1 MGKCTEER
9 KIQTEF
15 GEMIKTKRKQKKLT
29 QEELSELAGITDV
42 YLRDLERGSYTA
54 TWVICLRICTAL
66 DIDLHDIQNK
76 YIVPEISEMQKNMK
90 KRGGDKLAA
99 DNHIPC

>member
-1 MGKCTEER
+1 MSKKMEER

-15 GEMIKTKRKQKKLT
+15 GELIRTKRKQKKLT

-54 TWVICLRICTAL
+54 TWIICLKLCTVL
-66 DIDLHDIQNK
+66 DIDLRVFQTK
-76 YIVPEISEMQKNMK
+76 YIIPEIAETQKHMK
-90 KRGGDKLAA
+90 KRSETKV
-99 DNHIPC
+99 NS

>member
-1 MGKCTEER
+1 MKSPEEKR
-9 KIQTEF
+9 IQAEF
-15 GEMIKTKRKQKKLT
+15 GELIKAKRKQKKLT

-66 DIDLHDIQNK
+66 DIDIKDIQKK
-76 YIVPEISEMQKNMK
+76 YIAPEVHELQKRMK
-90 KRGGDKLAA
+90 KNNPEKSPLLNG
-99 DNHIPC
+99 

>member
-1 MGKCTEER
+1 MAKSAEDR
-9 KIQTEF
+9 RIQAEF
-15 GEMIKTKRKQKKLT
+15 GEMIKTRRKQKKLT

-66 DIDLHDIQNK
+66 DIDLKDIQKK

-90 KRGGDKLAA
+90 KRGIDKFA
-99 DNHIPC
+99 DNHITC

>member
-66 DIDLHDIQNK
+66 DIDLKDIQKK

-90 KRGGDKLAA
+90 KRDIDKVLT
-99 DNHIPC
+99 

>member
-1 MGKCTEER
+1 MSKNTEKR
-9 KIQTEF
+9 RIQTEF
-15 GEMIKTKRKQKKLT
+15 GELIKFKRKQKKLT

-54 TWVICLRICTAL
+54 TWVICLKICTAL
-66 DIDLHDIQNK
+66 DIDLQDIQKK

-90 KRGGDKLAA
+90 KRGCDKTR
-99 DNHIPC
+99 C

>member
-1 MGKCTEER
+1 MGKSTDER
-9 KIQTEF
+9 RIQAEF

-66 DIDLHDIQNK
+66 DIDLKDIQKK

-90 KRGGDKLAA
+90 KRGVNKFA
-99 DNHIPC
+99 DGHIHC

>member
-1 MGKCTEER
+1 MSKNTGER
-9 KIQTEF
+9 KIQAEF

-42 YLRDLERGSYTA
+42 YLRDLERGNYTA

-66 DIDLHDIQNK
+66 DIDLRDIQKK
-76 YIVPEISEMQKNMK
+76 YIVPEISEIQEMMKNRSYNK
-90 KRGGDKLAA
+90 TR
-99 DNHIPC
+99 C

>member
-1 MGKCTEER
+1 MSKKMEER

-15 GEMIKTKRKQKKLT
+15 GELIRARRKQKKLT

-54 TWVICLRICTAL
+54 TWIICLKLCTVL
-66 DIDLHDIQNK
+66 DIDLRDFQTK
-76 YIVPEISEMQKNMK
+76 YIIPEITETQKNMK
-90 KRGGDKLAA
+90 KRSDTKVNA
-99 DNHIPC
+99 

>member
-1 MGKCTEER
+1 MSKTTEER

-15 GEMIKTKRKQKKLT
+15 GEMIKAKRKQKKLT

-66 DIDLHDIQNK
+66 DIDLKDIQNK
-76 YIVPEISEMQKNMK
+76 YIVPEITEMQKNMK
-90 KRGGDKLAA
+90 KRGIDKA
-99 DNHIPC
+99 CC